1 MSQSTASLGS
11 VEALVRSCRARMA
24 SQISR
29 RECFLAVGVALL
41 GICSLLLMGT
51 RYVPVVMLPLA
62 ASLGTWMACQ
72 RWKAS
77 LPDGYAVARRIDERE
92 ALRDE
97 ISTAFYFR
105 SAENGTFSKVVAES
119 QYQQAA
125 RTAATIQPD
134 SVVPPSVPSTQRTA
148 TILLATAVLL
158 FGLRAGLQSGL
169 SFEPPL
175 ASLLLTS
182 IFGTAPELP
191 AAGPSQV
198 ARIDP
203 SDQGQESED
212 AADFLERPTG
222 QPENTDNQLPDE
234 EHRDPVVES
243 DEMPE
248 VEGLITLP
256 LEELGAESLEPDPG
270 LQGDDSS
277 APGDESAELPPDAS
291 DDSWN
296 EEAESLLDKLKQ
308 AFANM
313 LQTLDMASVET
324 SDSEQGQEQGSGTS
338 EESASAGDQAQSGQP
353 DQEMS
358 SDLADARMEGGEPGQ
373 EAGETASAGNT
384 SGEDSSG
391 DQSSGENAS
400 AAGTSDGS
408 KEFAEA
414 EQLEILGALEEL
426 YMERAENMKG
436 EVTIETRLAE
446 QSASVPYN
454 QRSTTHSDRGGA
466 VSRDE
471 IPAPY
476 RTYIRNYFE
485 TLRRNAE

>member
-1 MSQSTASLGS
+1 MSEFSASPGF
-11 VEALVRSCRARMA
+11 VEALVRSCRARIA

-41 GICSLLLMGT
+41 GICGLLLMGT
-51 RYVPVVMLPLA
+51 RYVPVAMLPLA
-62 ASLGTWMACQ
+62 ASLGAWMAFQ
-72 RWKAS
+72 RWRAS
-77 LPDGYAVARRIDERE
+77 LPDGYAVARRIDQQE
-92 ALRDE
+92 ALPDE
-97 ISTAFYFR
+97 ISTAYYFR
-105 SAENGTFSKVVAES
+105 SAPDATFSEVVVDS
-119 QYQQAA
+119 QYQRAA
-125 RTAATIQPD
+125 RTAATIRPD
-134 SVVPPSVPSTQRTA
+134 SVFPSSVPSTQRTA
-148 TILLATAVLL
+148 VILLAAAVLL
-158 FGLRAGLQSGL
+158 FGLRAGLQSSL

-182 IFGTAPELP
+182 IFGTVPSPP
-191 AAGPSQV
+191 AVRPSQT
-198 ARIDP
+198 ARMEP
-203 SDQGQESED
+203 HESDQEREDPANLLDRPSGRSE
-212 AADFLERPTG
+212 E
-222 QPENTDNQLPDE
+222 TDNQLPAE
-234 EHRDPVVES
+234 EHQDPEIES
-243 DEMPE
+243 HELPE

-256 LEELGAESLEPDPG
+256 LEQVEAESPAQDSASP
-270 LQGDDSS
+270 GDD
-277 APGDESAELPPDAS
+277 AAAMEDDEAEMPTDAS
-291 DDSWN
+291 EDSWN
-296 EEAESLLDKLKQ
+296 EEAQSLLDKLKQ

-324 SDSEQGQEQGSGTS
+324 SDSEQGQEQGSGTT
-338 EESASAGDQAQSGQP
+338 EESASAGDQTQSQQA

-358 SDLADARMEGGEPGQ
+358 SDSADARMEGGEPGQ

-408 KEFAEA
+408 KEFAES

-466 VSRDE
+466 ISRDE

-485 TLRRNAE
+485 TLRRTAE